1 VSVDDFTVD
10 LPGGGQLDLLG
21 ADEVDVWNHTSERY
35 IQDYGLVKQNDLVL
49 LGAILAQAVAMYR
62 AQKDL
67 TDPKKASSAQGI
79 LIKAATEIR
88 ELEKA
93 LGIDKKTREAGGQHT
108 VIDYITRLKRAAHA
122 KGVRIAERVK
132 AYEAFNM
139 ELRWKL
145 RLLQNGDDEDRKYH
159 NVSEKSICEWAARE
173 LAKLEE
179 ADKKWAKEKGKVFVG
194 RL

>member
-1 VSVDDFTVD
+1 
-10 LPGGGQLDLLG
+10 
-21 ADEVDVWNHTSERY
+21 
-35 IQDYGLVKQNDLVL
+35 
-49 LGAILAQAVAMYR
+49 
-62 AQKDL
+62 
-67 TDPKKASSAQGI
+67 
-79 LIKAATEIR
+79 
-88 ELEKA
+88 
-93 LGIDKKTREAGGQHT
+93 
-108 VIDYITRLKRAAHA
+108 
-122 KGVRIAERVK
+122 
-132 AYEAFNM
+132 M

>member
-1 VSVDDFTVD
+1 MD
-10 LPGGGQLDLLG
+10 
-21 ADEVDVWNHTSERY
+21 
-35 IQDYGLVKQNDLVL
+35 
-49 LGAILAQAVAMYR
+49 R
-62 AQKDL
+62 AQRDL
-67 TDPKKASSAQGI
+67 TDPKKAGAAQGV

-108 VIDYITRLKRAAHA
+108 VTDYITRLKRAAHA

-132 AYEAFNM
+132 AYEAFMM

-173 LAKLEE
+173 LEKLEE
-179 ADKKWAKEKGKVFVG
+179 ADKKWAKEKGKVFLG

>member
-1 VSVDDFTVD
+1 VSFTVD
-10 LPGGGQLDLLG
+10 LPSGGQLELLS

-49 LGAILAQAVAMYR
+49 LGAILAQNVAMYR
-62 AQKDL
+62 AQRDL
-67 TDPKKASSAQGI
+67 TDPKKAGAAQGV

-108 VIDYITRLKRAAHA
+108 VTDYITRLKRAAHA

-132 AYEAFNM
+132 AYEAFMM

-173 LAKLEE
+173 LEKLEE
-179 ADKKWAKEKGKVFVG
+179 ADKKWAKEKGKVFLG

>member
-49 LGAILAQAVAMYR
+49 LGAILAQNLAMYR
-62 AQKDL
+62 AQRNLSEPKLAKD
-67 TDPKKASSAQGI
+67 AQSTI
-79 LIKAATEIR
+79 TKAAAEIR

-108 VIDYITRLKRAAHA
+108 VANYIATLKKAAHE
-122 KGVRIAERVK
+122 KGVHVSQRVK
-132 AYEAFNM
+132 AYEAFAM
-139 ELRWKL
+139 ELRWRL
-145 RLLQNGDDEDRKYH
+145 RVMRNGDSEDRKH
-159 NVSEKSICEWAARE
+159 HDISPEAICAWAEEQLAALEQGDREWA
-173 LAKLEE
+173 K
-179 ADKKWAKEKGKVFVG
+179 DKGRLFVG